1 VSALSYDQLAALAD
15 NRRRADA
22 PCPLCGP
29 DRRAPANRRRKV
41 LRIYAGDR
49 GFYSYNCPRCGARG
63 YAHAGGA
70 ARSEPS
76 TLERM
81 AARKRR
87 VQQAA
92 DDAANE
98 AERSARALR
107 IWGQA
112 QNPFGTPVESY
123 LARRG
128 LTLPDEG
135 AGEAIR
141 FHPACPFGVVR
152 VPAMVALVRDVR
164 TDKPK
169 AIHRTAITESGEKV
183 AIDGQDRLS
192 LGPVGG
198 GAVKLTPDADVS
210 LCLGIGEGIES
221 TLSLRLAIEFGASP
235 VWALLSAGQVEWF
248 PALGGIESLWIAVD
262 HDEAGIKAAR
272 TTARIWRKAGR
283 EVFLLKPR
291 AERADLNDLVGTA

>member
-1 VSALSYDQLAALAD
+1 
-15 NRRRADA
+15 
-22 PCPLCGP
+22 
-29 DRRAPANRRRKV
+29 
-41 LRIYAGDR
+41 
-49 GFYSYNCPRCGARG
+49 
-63 YAHAGGA
+63 
-70 ARSEPS
+70 
-76 TLERM
+76 
-81 AARKRR
+81 
-87 VQQAA
+87 
-92 DDAANE
+92 
-98 AERSARALR
+98 
-107 IWGQA
+107 
-112 QNPFGTPVESY
+112 
-123 LARRG
+123 
-128 LTLPDEG
+128 
-135 AGEAIR
+135 
-141 FHPACPFGVVR
+141 
-152 VPAMVALVRDVR
+152 MVALVRDVR

-221 TLSLRLAIEFGASP
+221 TLSLRLAIEFEASP

-291 AERADLNDLVGTA
+291 AERADQ